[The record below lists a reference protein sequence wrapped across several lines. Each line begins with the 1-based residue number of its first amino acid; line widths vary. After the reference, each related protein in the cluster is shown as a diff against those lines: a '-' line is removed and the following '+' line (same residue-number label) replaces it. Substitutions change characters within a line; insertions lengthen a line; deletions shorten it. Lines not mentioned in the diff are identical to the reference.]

1 MFPGRSI
8 AARGASSPDNPPM
21 HLVIPF
27 AAPLSD
33 AGRAAMAQ
41 LKLPGLA
48 ARLSTMEEASRDEG
62 DEWSLSPPHERAL
75 ARERGWVGADGCLP
89 FAAHGAVQDGLDPGD
104 LAWGLVTPVHW
115 RLGTEQVSLMDP
127 EHLGLDEAA
136 SRELFEA
143 VEPLFTSEGFAF
155 AWGGPTRWYAAHETL
170 SGLPTASL
178 DRVIGR
184 NVDPWLTS
192 QPEARLVRRLQN
204 EVQMLLHTHPLNAD
218 REARGLPVVNS
229 FWLSGCGVAQ
239 PTRPKPVRAVATLR
253 RFALAEDWAQWARAW
268 QLLDAE
274 IGHAALERLTLCGE
288 RTALSFQA
296 GTRGLLGRL
305 AARLR
310 KADPL
315 ALLDTL

>member
-1 MFPGRSI
+1 
-8 AARGASSPDNPPM
+8 M

-33 AGRAAMAQ
+33 AGRQAMAQ

-48 ARLSTMEEASRDEG
+48 ARLSAMQEAGRDDG
-62 DEWSLSPPHERAL
+62 DEWSLSPPHERVM

-89 FAAHGAVQDGLDPGD
+89 FAAHAAAQDGLDPGD

-115 RLGTEQVSLMDP
+115 RLGTEQVSLLDP
-127 EHLGLDEAA
+127 EQLGLDEAG
-136 SRELFEA
+136 SRELFAA
-143 VEPLFTSEGFAF
+143 VEPLFTGEGFAL
-155 AWGGPTRWYAAHETL
+155 AWGGPGRWYAAHESL
-170 SGLPTASL
+170 AGLPTASL

-218 REARGLPVVNS
+218 REARGLPAVNS
-229 FWLSGCGVAQ
+229 FWLSGCGLAQ
-239 PTRPKPVRAVATLR
+239 PARDGPMRAVATLR
-253 RFALAEDWAQWARAW
+253 RAALAEDWAQWARAW

-274 IGHAALERLTLCGE
+274 IGRSAVRRLSLCGE
-288 RTALSFQA
+288 RSSATFEA
-296 GTRGLLGRL
+296 GARGLLGRL
-305 AARLR
+305 AASLR
-310 KADPL
+310 KVDPV